1 MTLLFDDSKRLE
13 KALGEEAAGVRI
25 NILEKQD
32 EEAKRD
38 LVTREYLD
46 HRLTEMETK
55 VFAKM
60 ESQEL
65 RLTIRFGAIA
75 ASSIAVVAA
84 IVKLLS

>member
-13 KALGEEAAGVRI
+13 KALGEEAAGVLI

-75 ASSIAVVAA
+75 ASAIAVVAA

>member
-46 HRLTEMETK
+46 HRLTEMETR

-84 IVKLLS
+84 IVKLFS

>member
-13 KALGEEAAGVRI
+13 KALGEEAAGVLI

-32 EEAKRD
+32 EETKRD

-46 HRLTEMETK
+46 HRLNEL
-55 VFAKM
+55 
-60 ESQEL
+60 EL
-65 RLTIRFGAIA
+65 RMTIRLGAIA
-75 ASSIAVVAA
+75 ASAIAVVAA